1 MARYRLIMSLSWTL
15 VAAMA
20 LSPAA
25 SRAGSLLSGYGG
37 PGEGNQAI
45 LGSALLN
52 GPSGGGGAGGG
63 SGGSGPTTGASA
75 PTSGAVQPVAGSVRS
90 GRSARSPRQLER
102 TAGKAPRGGASADRA
117 TDLTASRE
125 RAGSSSAPVLTGV
138 DLAYVILALGA
149 LVLTGWL
156 TRQMTRHPAGGRG

>member
-1 MARYRLIMSLSWTL
+1 MARYRLIITL
-15 VAAMA
+15 GFTLLTATA
-20 LSPAA
+20 LAPAA

-52 GPSGGGGAGGG
+52 GPSGGGGG
-63 SGGSGPTTGASA
+63 SGGSGRTAGTSA
-75 PTSGAVQPVAGSVRS
+75 PSSAARQPVAGSLQS
-90 GRSARSPRQLER
+90 GISSRSARSRRQPER
-102 TAGKAPRGGASADRA
+102 AASRAPRSGASAEQA

-125 RAGSSSAPVLTGV
+125 RAGDASAPVLTGA

-149 LVLTGWL
+149 LVLTGWM
-156 TRQMTRHPAGGRG
+156 TRQMTQHPAGRRG